1 VSLTLESV
9 ATVALGGMLLLVA
22 AYYVLETWLR
32 AWEQQVPSP
41 LVRTLY
47 RVGADPERL
56 ARPGARRMIALAERS
71 CPACTATG
79 ACREWLESG
88 SRTAYR
94 SFCPNARL
102 VEHLT
107 R

>member
-1 VSLTLESV
+1 VSLPLESI
-9 ATVALGGMLLLVA
+9 AAIALGGTVFFVA

-47 RVGADPERL
+47 RVGVNSERL
-56 ARPGARRMIALAERS
+56 ANPDGRQEITLAERS
-71 CPACTATG
+71 CPVCNATG

-88 SRTAYR
+88 SATAYR
-94 SFCPNARL
+94 SFCPNAAL
-102 VEHLT
+102 VERLT

>member
-1 VSLTLESV
+1 MTPALDPVV
-9 ATVALGGMLLLVA
+9 VMALGGIVFVVA
-22 AYYVLETWLR
+22 AYCALETWLR

-41 LVRTLY
+41 LVRMLY
-47 RVGADPERL
+47 RIGANPERL
-56 ARPGARRMIALAERS
+56 AKPEVRRVIALAERI

-79 ACREWLESG
+79 ACRESLESG
-88 SRTAYR
+88 SRMAYR

-102 VEHLT
+102 VERLT